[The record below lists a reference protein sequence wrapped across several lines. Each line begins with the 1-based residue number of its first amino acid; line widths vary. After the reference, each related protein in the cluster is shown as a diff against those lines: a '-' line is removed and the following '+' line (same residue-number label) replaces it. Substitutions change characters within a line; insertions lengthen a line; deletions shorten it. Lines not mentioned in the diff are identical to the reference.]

1 MEGNSEPFECDRGHK
16 TFSEDEEVRV
26 LFEPFQLASLILKNR
41 IVRSATYEKRA
52 DDDGFA
58 TASLI
63 EFYEDLAKGGA
74 GLIISGN
81 VLVHTSGRSVP
92 QQLCI
97 HNDFY
102 IAKLKSLTDAVHNLG
117 GSIIIQLVHGGR
129 QSFPALLGGDQPVAP
144 SAVPDPSTRIT
155 PRAMDDGEIWAII
168 ESFGDAARRSMYAGF
183 DGIQLH
189 AAHGYL
195 INEFLSPHTNRRDDY
210 WGGDEER
217 RFHFAEEICRAMRRE
232 IGESYPVMIKMNADD
247 CIEGGLEP
255 KESVR
260 IAKRLE
266 DMGICAFEVSGGMYE
281 ARNSTVRTDILIPE
295 QEAYFRYAAGLFKRH
310 LNLPVMLV
318 GGMRSRPV
326 MEDVLLKGDADLIS
340 ISRPLIREPDLPNKM
355 AEGKEKADCISCNG
369 CMRFNKLDV
378 VRCTQIKQ

>member
-1 MEGNSEPFECDRGHK
+1 M
-16 TFSEDEEVRV
+16 
-26 LFEPFQLASLILKNR
+26 LFDQFLITSLILKNR

-52 DDDGFA
+52 DDDGFVTDA
-58 TASLI
+58 LI
-63 EFYEDLAKGGA
+63 EFYEDLAGGGA

-102 IAKLKSLTDAVHNLG
+102 IEKLKRLTDAVHKPG

-129 QSFPALLGGDQPVAP
+129 QSFPALLGGEQPLAP
-144 SAVPDPSTRIT
+144 SVVFDPSTRIT
-155 PRAMDDGEIWAII
+155 PRAMKDQEIWEMI
-168 ESFGDAARRSMYAGF
+168 ESFGNAARRAVYAGF
-183 DGIQLH
+183 DGVQLH

-195 INEFLSPHTNRRDDY
+195 INEFLSPYTNRRDDY

-217 RFHFAEEICRAMRRE
+217 RFHFVEEICRAIRSE
-232 IGESYPVMIKMNADD
+232 AGESYPLLIKMNADD
-247 CIEGGLEP
+247 CIEGGLAPE
-255 KESVR
+255 ESVR

-266 DMGICAFEVSGGMYE
+266 DMGLCAFEVSGGMYE
-281 ARNSTVRTDILIPE
+281 ARNKTVRTEILNPE
-295 QEAYFRYAAGLFKRH
+295 QEAYFRSAAGLFKRH
-310 LNLPVMLV
+310 LRMPVMLV
-318 GGMRSRPV
+318 GGLRSRRV

-340 ISRPLIREPDLPNKM
+340 LSRPLIREPDLPHKM
-355 AEGKEKADCISCNG
+355 AAGKEKADCISCNG

-378 VRCTQIKQ
+378 VRCTQIKP